1 MPILVPSFDVDPTCE
16 PTIATVKTR
25 RFNVLDRIVANAAAQ
40 IQTDEDKNIFDMI
53 DALGKTCQVKS
64 HAAYGRS
71 LEECK
76 EIECVARHI
85 HES

>member
-1 MPILVPSFDVDPTCE
+1 
-16 PTIATVKTR
+16 
-25 RFNVLDRIVANAAAQ
+25 VANAAAQ